1 MDLRSTLPARRTGC
15 LPQSPADVPPLAYSH
30 IWSTMRVAPTF
41 LGAPRFRGLAA
52 LIRSVLVRSSIFW
65 RVTRE
70 VSFSVYMTSRALNP
84 LPNQLAS
91 SQSPHLSYPRRTRVL
106 WHLFLWDS
114 QHCC

>member
-1 MDLRSTLPARRTGC
+1 MDLRSTLPARRTGS
-15 LPQSPADVPPLAYSH
+15 LPQSPADVHPLAHSH
-30 IWSTMRVAPTF
+30 IWSTMRVAPT
-41 LGAPRFRGLAA
+41 LLASRFRGKVA
-52 LIRSVLVRSSIFW
+52 LIRQVLVRSSIFW

-70 VSFSVYMTSRALNP
+70 VPFSVYMTSRALNP

-91 SQSPHLSYPRRTRVL
+91 SQSPHLSYPRRNRVL